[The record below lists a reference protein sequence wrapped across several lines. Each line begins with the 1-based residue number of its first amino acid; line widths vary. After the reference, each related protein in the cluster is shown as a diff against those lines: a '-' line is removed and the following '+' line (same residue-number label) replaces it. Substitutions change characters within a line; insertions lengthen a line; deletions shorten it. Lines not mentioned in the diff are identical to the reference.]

1 MIVIRRKNPTLIT
14 KMLEEQLDCLNKTL
28 KVMLELLNLNIDI
41 PIIR

>member
-28 KVMLELLNLNIDI
+28 SNARAIILEL
-41 PIIR
+41 